1 MVVVVVVVAGATT
14 SRYEESVVGRSVT
27 VPSGIPSAAS
37 IAEVLS
43 YRTAFIVR
51 VSTTLVSVDTKRV
64 DGAPRA
70 RRPSDFPYRSELL
83 ANLSA
88 LILLWDSPALQGQ
101 ILAKTG
107 ESLDQPSHQTLR
119 HLLAWGSM
127 RPTSLAEVLN
137 TGASHVSK
145 IVRRLEDDGLVQ
157 RTVDPTDRRA
167 TLVSLTTSGEAA
179 ALSVYALGDRMISE
193 VLEGW
198 SARDVRTYT
207 ALTQRFVADAL
218 AAADRM
224 LERGLLP
231 SRD

>member
-1 MVVVVVVVAGATT
+1 MK
-14 SRYEESVVGRSVT
+14 SCPSVKYLG
-27 VPSGIPSAAS
+27 G
-37 IAEVLS
+37 
-43 YRTAFIVR
+43 
-51 VSTTLVSVDTKRV
+51 VDSERV
-64 DGAPRA
+64 DARRRA

-88 LILLWDSPALQGQ
+88 LILLWESPALQGR

-107 ESLDQPSHQTLR
+107 ESLDQPAHQTLR
-119 HLLAWGSM
+119 HLLAWGPM
-127 RPTSLAEVLN
+127 RPTSLAEVLD

-145 IVRRLEDDGLVQ
+145 ILRRLEGDGLVQ
-157 RTVDPTDRRA
+157 RTEDPADRRA
-167 TLVSLTTSGEAA
+167 VLVSLTPSGETA
-179 ALSVYALGDRMISE
+179 ALGVYALGDRMIAE

-198 SARDVRTYT
+198 SAADVGKYT

-231 SRD
+231 PRDSDGA